1 MASTFVIDKSRVF
14 VSGLFW
20 QPLTGSQSE
29 AKKTTKKIVTQL
41 NAEALQQDINA
52 AKLDVAIW
60 RTSPALQVGLG
71 SSVHGIKPKML
82 SAAAVISKG
91 MEALSSE
98 SDFLCAVQVP
108 IGWLYVAQREGVIFH
123 DGDIIGNEDAIK
135 SRLLGDMSLG
145 NWSTVIAPEHWGIRS
160 AISGKSFEDFLPK
173 KNGKYDYKKWWQIE
187 SIDRYSLV
195 NGNPLKT
202 LFPLILITAV
212 GFGGTYGYKSW
223 QAKKMAIEA
232 ARLSALNIEQPI
244 QHVKPVH
251 PWINEAK
258 AVPYAESCVNAILS
272 INSLWPGNWEPQEA
286 TCVNGNLAINWK
298 PTEYGWIDHLKSV
311 EPKAIIAQDGS
322 SASMNVAI
330 ALPQS
335 SDDEI
340 VPTDIE
346 RGYEFFST
354 AQKYRL
360 TVTLTPSEVKAP
372 PLPGQQDPAAPV
384 NDWKELKWTT
394 AASLLS
400 PITIISALDGKGFR
414 VNKIQ
419 AIFSNGLIS
428 WNMEGI
434 QYVQP

>member
-1 MASTFVIDKSRVF
+1 MASTFTIEKRVF

-29 AKKTTKKIVTQL
+29 AKKTTKKIVAQL
-41 NAEALQQDINA
+41 NTEAQQLDLNA
-52 AKLDVAIW
+52 AKLDVAVW

-71 SSVHGIKPKML
+71 SSTHGIKPKML

-91 MEALSSE
+91 MEDISSE

-160 AISGKSFEDFLPK
+160 AISDKTFEDFLPK
-173 KNGKYDYKKWWQIE
+173 KGGKYDYKSWWQIE
-187 SIDRYSLV
+187 AIDRFSSV
-195 NGNPLKT
+195 NGNPLKA
-202 LFPLILITAV
+202 LFPLIIIA
-212 GFGGTYGYKSW
+212 GIAFGGMYGYKIW
-223 QAKKMAIEA
+223 QAKKMATEV
-232 ARLSALNIEQPI
+232 ARLAALNLEQP
-244 QHVKPVH
+244 VPNAKPVH
-251 PWINEAK
+251 PWKNEAK
-258 AVPYAESCVNAILS
+258 AMQYAESCMTAILS
-272 INSLWPGNWEPQEA
+272 IKSLWPGNWEPQEA
-286 TCVNGNLAINWK
+286 TCANGNLSISWK
-298 PTEYGWIDHLKSV
+298 PKEFGWIDHLKAV
-311 EPKAIIAQDGS
+311 EPNAIISQDGS
-322 SASMNVAI
+322 SASMTVPVVI
-330 ALPQS
+330 EQS
-335 SDDEI
+335 SEDEV
-340 VPTDIE
+340 VPNDIE
-346 RGYEFFST
+346 RGSKIFST

-360 TVTLTPSEVKAP
+360 TVTLTPAETAAP
-372 PLPGQQDPAAPV
+372 ALPGQQDPAAPV

-400 PITIISALDGKGFR
+400 PTTIISALDDKGFR

-419 AIFSNGLIS
+419 ANFSNGLIS